1 MAKKPQKPPT
11 WDGRIRTLTVDPD
24 GEWPIILRFET
35 FTTDRRRAEGR
46 RAATLNAAG
55 IRRMRLAVVHKAIAD
70 ILGKE
75 SDAEC
80 ARRLGTVNAAL
91 RQCGLP
97 AYPSEKALAVAIG
110 RIRRSH
116 S

>member
-24 GEWPIILRFET
+24 SEWPVILRFET
-35 FTTDRRRAEGR
+35 FTTERRRAKGR
-46 RAATLNAAG
+46 RAATVKAAG
-55 IRRMRLAVVHKAIAD
+55 KRGVRLAVVRKAVVD

-80 ARRLGTVNAAL
+80 ARRLVTVNAAL
-91 RQCGLP
+91 
-97 AYPSEKALAVAIG
+97 
-110 RIRRSH
+110 
-116 S
+116 